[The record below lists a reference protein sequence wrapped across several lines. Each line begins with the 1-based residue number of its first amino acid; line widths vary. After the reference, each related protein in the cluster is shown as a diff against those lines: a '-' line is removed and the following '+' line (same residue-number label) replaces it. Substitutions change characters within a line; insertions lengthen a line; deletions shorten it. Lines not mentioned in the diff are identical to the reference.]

1 VIFRRVVTPFCSS
14 LASYQRSNTQE
25 VGLDQAFWPLW
36 ELEEVG
42 EDWWWGSNILM
53 RLGLLATIALALWGL
68 ATVSPGK
75 GTSGRCA
82 TSKQAPA
89 VEHTS

>member
-1 VIFRRVVTPFCSS
+1 M
-14 LASYQRSNTQE
+14 
-25 VGLDQAFWPLW
+25 DQAFWPLW

-53 RLGLLATIALALWGL
+53 RLGLTATTALALWGL

-75 GTSGRCA
+75 GAPGRCA
-82 TSKQAPA
+82 NQAWPGSHA
-89 VEHTS
+89 QVQSCCERYIRRKF